1 MDDTNTNKIIEAVEN
16 EGLLL
21 RSADTNSI
29 KSLNE
34 VFDKFNAVLD
44 SVNSNIILQSAIL
57 QKTLDI
63 EETRELAARLASV
76 DQSRVLPRNGLPA
89 PQNRTETPTTETG
102 STEGISAGI
111 ASLIGGAL
119 GAMSVAGFGRLLARG
134 SLLTFMAPV
143 LGEWIGNLAKEGLDN
158 FNPGGSGVGGFN
170 ESMSD
175 ALGSATTM
183 GFIGRIFGKKVALIF
198 AAGGFV
204 ASFGD
209 ELFKK
214 LDADKDG
221 IIEAFGKELTPD
233 NLSAIM
239 GAVAGAV
246 ALALPMLIR
255 RGLLPALSR
264 AVGTSAAARAA
275 AGAAASSAAR
285 NPTTGEQTPRQRNF
299 TYDADTDEYYSN
311 RTDQRGRRIK
321 LTGGARATAE
331 RTRLAD
337 DAILAQAA
345 KRFPGFSKLLKA
357 NAVVGSLIS
366 LPFIASILM
375 NDELSEDEKIAAVS
389 GEIGALLGG
398 VGGAA
403 TGAAI
408 AGALGASVTGPGG
421 ILTGIAGGVLG
432 AFAGDWVGTQIG
444 EMIVG
449 NKSEFDELPPE
460 VEASVPELSIS
471 GSGRGSIVEAP
482 GERAQFMERQATAI
496 SDFTKLQDMID
507 SVEAEEDPTNQQQML
522 REAAI
527 SKQRIITNMNPDL
540 LGNFREISTAK
551 TRQANVISDYKKL
564 QDMIDSVEAEEDPT
578 NQQQMLR
585 EAALKGQTGLINR
598 NPALLDTFMEISA
611 VPSINTADLDLAS
624 SGAGTNVSITYL
636 NNAPVTIAP
645 VDASSVSTSTGGSSM
660 VVMTGNGENPTSL
673 PGGTN

>member
-21 RSADTNSI
+21 RDADTNSI

-76 DQSRVLPRNGLPA
+76 DQSRALPTPSAPA

-119 GAMSVAGFGRLLARG
+119 GAMSIAGFGRLLARG

-143 LGEWIGNLAKEGLDN
+143 LGEWVGNLAKEGLDN
-158 FNPGGSGVGGFN
+158 FNPDGSGKGGFN
-170 ESMSD
+170 ESMSN
-175 ALGSATTM
+175 ALGTATTM
-183 GFIGRIFGKKVALIF
+183 GFIGSIFGKKVALIF
-198 AAGGFV
+198 TAGGFV

-209 ELFKK
+209 KLFKM

-221 IIEAFGKELTPD
+221 IIKAFGKELTPD
-233 NLSAIM
+233 NLSVIM

-321 LTGGARATAE
+321 LTGGARAAAE

-482 GERAQFMERQATAI
+482 GERAQAMERQANAI

-507 SVEAEEDPTNQQQML
+507 SIDAEEDPTNQQQILKAAFL
-522 REAAI
+522 RR
-527 SKQRIITNMNPDL
+527 QGGIINMNPDL
-540 LGNFREISTAK
+540 LGNFREIKTAK
-551 TRQANVISDYKKL
+551 TRRDDVIEKYQKL
-564 QDMIDSVEAEEDPT
+564 ETLGDRLEALEDPT
-578 NQQQMLR
+578 NVDFLRLAAIKNQQSSIIS
-585 EAALKGQTGLINR
+585 ENPELIQDFR
-598 NPALLDTFMEISA
+598 RISA
-611 VPSINTADLDLAS
+611 VPSVNTADLDLAS

-645 VDASSVSTSTGGSSM
+645 VDASSVSTSTGGPSM